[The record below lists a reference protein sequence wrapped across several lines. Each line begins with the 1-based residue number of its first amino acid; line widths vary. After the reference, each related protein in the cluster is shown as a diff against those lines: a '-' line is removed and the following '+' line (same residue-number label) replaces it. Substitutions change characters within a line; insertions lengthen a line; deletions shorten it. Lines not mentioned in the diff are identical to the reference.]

1 MHKKFHGEGEEEVRV
16 KTPLHCPHDK
26 AELTLFFFV
35 KPQIATLNQAIISLT
50 VALEYRNNQSGF
62 LLKEKLYY
70 CCFFLML
77 RSFTK

>member
-1 MHKKFHGEGEEEVRV
+1 MHKKFPGEGEEEVQV

-35 KPQIATLNQAIISLT
+35 KPQIATLSQAISSLT

-62 LLKEKLYY
+62 LLREKLYY
-70 CCFFLML
+70 CLFFNAKK
-77 RSFTK
+77 FY